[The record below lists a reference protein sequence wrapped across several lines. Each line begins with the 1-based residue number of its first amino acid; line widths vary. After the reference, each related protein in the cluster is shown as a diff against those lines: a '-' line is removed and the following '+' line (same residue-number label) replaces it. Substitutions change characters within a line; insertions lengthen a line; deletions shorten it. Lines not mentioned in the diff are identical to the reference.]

1 MPCEIVNVAHGISA
15 PVLTRKPLSLLA
27 FTRSLLAC
35 YKHARITARLDC
47 MMTRSFANT
56 TGPCLRIGLTGI
68 LLWSAGIILSGAA
81 PAGPTSNQSF
91 RMATPGYLYQF
102 PRDHGSHDEFRTE
115 WWYYTGH
122 LKATNGRRFGFQLTF
137 FRRGIDPHSIHT
149 FPSQW
154 TIRHLYLAH
163 VSLSDL
169 DGGRFHFGEKI
180 SREGL
185 GKAGSESGH
194 LHVWIDQWSAQA
206 QEDQPTAHRLQA
218 VHDNFSIDLMVSPLK
233 PPTVHGHD
241 GLSRKGDETG
251 QASHYYSLTR
261 LATQGR
267 ISLNNETFQV
277 EGMSWMDHE
286 FTSADLGQEVVG
298 WDWFSLQLS
307 DERDLMLYQLRRGDG
322 SPDGASSG
330 TIIEADGKATFLS
343 PAEFTIKPLSSWIS
357 PTSNARY
364 PSRWRLTCP
373 SLHLDVEVT
382 PLLADQELVTRRSTQ
397 VTYWEGAV
405 QVRGTAGSPTLTG
418 QGYVELTG
426 YAERFSKQL

>member
-1 MPCEIVNVAHGISA
+1 MRA
-15 PVLTRKPLSLLA
+15 LSFSSITGGCLL
-27 FTRSLLAC
+27 
-35 YKHARITARLDC
+35 
-47 MMTRSFANT
+47 
-56 TGPCLRIGLTGI
+56 IGLISI
-68 LLWSAGIILSGAA
+68 LLWSRGVIVSGAM
-81 PAGPTSNQSF
+81 PAGTTSDQTF
-91 RMATPGYLYQF
+91 RMAAPGYRYQF

-149 FPSQW
+149 LPSQW
-154 TIRHLYLAH
+154 TLRHLYLAH

-169 DGGRFHFGEKI
+169 DGGRFHYGEKI

-185 GKAGSESGH
+185 GKAGAESGH

-206 QEDQPTAHRLQA
+206 MEAQPTAHRLQA
-218 VHDNFSIDLMVSPLK
+218 AHERFSIDLTVAPLK
-233 PPTVHGHD
+233 LPTVHGRD
-241 GLSRKGDETG
+241 GISRKGEETE

-267 ISLNNETFQV
+267 VSLNDETFDV

-286 FTSADLGQEVVG
+286 FGSADLGQDVVG
-298 WDWFSLQLS
+298 WDWFSLQLN
-307 DERDLMLYQLRRGDG
+307 DGRDLMLYRLRREDG
-322 SPDGASSG
+322 SADGASSG
-330 TIIEADGKATFLS
+330 TIIEADGKATFL
-343 PAEFTIKPLSSWIS
+343 PAADFTITPLSSWIS
-357 PTSNARY
+357 PNSTARY

-373 SLHLDVEVT
+373 SLHVDVEIT
-382 PLLADQELVTRRSTQ
+382 PLLADQELVTHRSTQ

-405 QVRGTAGSPTLTG
+405 QVRGTAASSQVLG

-426 YAERFSKQL
+426 YAERFSKRL